1 MNKHFKRTLIT
12 IPVVGI
18 VTTASFFGVKYKD
31 NINNWFNQGNI
42 SIDEHNRL
50 LVDLTQKEEE
60 INSLHVNMAKLK
72 ANFDEL
78 KTQLD
83 ILFENQTEHAEEIN
97 NIKTQLNTIQT
108 QITAIETK
116 ISELEIAI
124 RNMQEQLINLH
135 KGGVLVNS
143 ELDYG
148 FTITNSERELGT
160 FEVLTHGGDL
170 LIMADVTAKIS
181 SQTGQIHLYVDG
193 VQTHST
199 WFDTGAGT
207 INKFCHFGV
216 KELASGTHTI
226 KLIAHAPAG
235 TMEIMSYNRSMC
247 TIIEL

>member
-1 MNKHFKRTLIT
+1 MNKHLKRILIT

-83 ILFENQTEHAEEIN
+83 ILFENQTEHAEEIS

-108 QITAIETK
+108 QITTIETK
-116 ISELEIAI
+116 ISELETTI
-124 RNMQEQLINLH
+124 RNMQEQLANLH
-135 KGGVLVNS
+135 KGGVLVNA
-143 ELDYG
+143 ELEYG
-148 FTITNSERELGT
+148 FTIANSNRELGS
-160 FEVLTHGGDL
+160 FNVLTHGGDL
-170 LIMADVTAKIS
+170 LIMADVTAKVES
-181 SQTGQIHLYVDG
+181 FTGLIQVYVDDKHIG
-193 VQTHST
+193 GT
-199 WFDTGAGT
+199 WFDHSVGV
-207 INKFCHFGV
+207 INKFVHLV
-216 KELASGTHTI
+216 AKEIPAGTHVVKI
-226 KLIAHAPAG
+226 IAETES